1 MSSPASRLNRREFV
15 RTLASAAALTPAVVA
30 AAGAKPTPTTA
41 RTTPRILLR
50 EALQF
55 ENIGDSGRVPGTIG
69 LFYQHIP
76 NVEVILW
83 PWSLHEKERELL
95 HRTFPKLKI
104 VDGTMAADGKA
115 STPALAEAWATANFF
130 VSPDKKAKS
139 YEAWAATGRPFGLF
153 GSAFDPVTDRKTQ
166 PDGATLDELK
176 AQIDQLPGGAFDKKF
191 GLRPIYEKA
200 SFIFCRDTLSLRFLQ
215 QQKVRTAQLEFGP
228 EGCFAI
234 AVRDDKRAEAWLR
247 RNQIKAE
254 DYICVIPRLRH
265 TPYYRVKNLPRS
277 DGDYLLDEIN
287 ARTTTSDHAPLREMI
302 TLWVRNTGC
311 KVIACPEMTYQIQTA
326 NEQLIDPL
334 PGDVKRHVVWRDT
347 YWLPDEAASIY
358 ARARAVVSVECHSPI
373 IALANGTPTLHVRQP
388 VDTVKAQM
396 FRDVGVAD
404 WLFEIEKTSGQELWK
419 TLNTIHQDLPAARRR
434 VRDVMTNVASL
445 QKGMV
450 KSIERAVLSQAART
464 F

>member
-30 AAGAKPTPTTA
+30 AAGAKPTPSHVI
-41 RTTPRILLR
+41 PRILLR
-50 EALQF
+50 EALQY
-55 ENIGDSGRVPGTIG
+55 ENIGDSGRVPGTIR
-69 LFYQHIP
+69 LFYEHLP
-76 NVEVILW
+76 HVEVTLW
-83 PWSLHEKERELL
+83 PWHLHEKERELL
-95 HRTFPKLKI
+95 QRTFPQLRI
-104 VDGTMAADGKA
+104 VEGEIDAQGQA
-115 STPALAEAWATANFF
+115 STAALAEAWAAANFF

-153 GSAFDPVTDRKTQ
+153 GSPFDPVTDRRTQ

-176 AQIDQLPGGAFDKKF
+176 TQIDLLPDDAFDKKF

-215 QQKVRTAQLEFGP
+215 QQKVRNPQLEFGP
-228 EGCFAI
+228 EGAFAI
-234 AVRDDKRAEAWLR
+234 AVRDEKRAEAWLS
-247 RNQIKAE
+247 RNQLKAE
-254 DYICVIPRLRH
+254 DYICVVPRLRY

-277 DGDYLLDEIN
+277 EGDYALDAIN
-287 ARTTTSDHAPLREMI
+287 DRTTTSDHEPLREMI
-302 TLWVRNTGC
+302 ALWVRNTGC

-326 NEQLIDPL
+326 KEQLIDPL
-334 PGDVKRHVVWRDT
+334 PADVKRQVVWRDT

-373 IALANGTPTLHVRQP
+373 IALANGTPALHVRQP
-388 VDTVKAQM
+388 IDSVKAQM

-450 KSIERAVLSQAART
+450 KSIERAVRSQAART
-464 F
+464 S